1 MIIGIAA
8 TSLTFIFL
16 VISIAAY
23 YQYYKTH
30 EETANKIARYSFYIS
45 SGLIILQGILLMWG
59 LLSHQYQWAYVMQY
73 SSNSLST
80 FYLVSTFWAG
90 QEGTFVLWLIFGVIY
105 GWIVIR
111 LRSEDEPLV
120 MIFMNLV
127 QAAIVIILIKK
138 NPFEYIWNVQPNA
151 FPVGASIPD
160 GNGLNP
166 LLQDPWMIIHPPI
179 LFAGYSSTML
189 IFAFAMTALIK
200 RDYDTWI
207 KRAFPFAVFVGLS
220 LGAGIILGGYW
231 AYTTLGWGGYWGW
244 DPVENSSLIPWLT
257 SLALIHGIVIQNKQ
271 GGMKKTNIF
280 LALTTF
286 ILVLYGS
293 FLTRSG
299 VLTDFSVHSFG
310 ASEVSQY
317 LLVFVVVFTLIS
329 LIFFVIKIPEI
340 KGEKVNA
347 EFFTREN
354 FTLFGVMVLLIFA
367 VLTFVGT
374 SSPIL
379 TSFFGEASNVSTDYY
394 NTLAA
399 PIAMLIALLLAITPV
414 LSWRKNSPEKIN
426 SVIVHAVLSVVLGI
440 VIFFLG
446 MKDIQSLIITILSLF
461 AILVSGHLVFS
472 MIKKK
477 NYHFGGLLA
486 HLGIGLMIIG
496 IITSSVYDKA
506 VKTTLPLGEKK
517 TVFGYELEYAGRIPA
532 ADGKDKVY
540 VKINGEDSYAK
551 FYWSEY
557 SRAYMVSPS
566 VRNQLLQ
573 DLYVS
578 PIQIIPAGGDNNTQD
593 SHKHIT
599 LEKNKDINW
608 KGYILTLQGYDMNA
622 QDMMSGANDMGIAA
636 LIHVLN
642 KEKNIDEVIKP
653 LIQIAGNQKKVSHVE
668 LPGSPVKIY
677 INGINVENKSL
688 DLAIIDPE
696 GKQEKQN
703 GQKELLAAEISV
715 KPLIN
720 ILWLGTIIMVIGFFF
735 SLYHRRYH

>member
-30 EETANKIARYSFYIS
+30 EETANKIARYSFYAS

-90 QEGTFVLWLIFGVIY
+90 QEGTFVLWLLFGVIY

-111 LRSEDEPLV
+111 LRSDDEPLV

-151 FPVGASIPD
+151 FPVGAIIPD

-317 LLVFVVVFTLIS
+317 LLGFVVVFTLIS

-374 SSPIL
+374 SSPII
-379 TSFFGEASNVSTDYY
+379 TGFFGEASNVSTDYY

-399 PIAMLIALLLAITPV
+399 PIAMLIALLLATTPV

-426 SVIVHAVLSVVLGI
+426 SIIIHAVLSVVLGI

-446 MKDIQSLIITILSLF
+446 MKDIESLIITILSLF
-461 AILVSGHLVFS
+461 AILVSSHLVVS

-532 ADGKDKVY
+532 DDGKDKVY
-540 VKINGEDSYAK
+540 VKINGKDSYAK

-566 VRNQLLQ
+566 VRNQILQ

-578 PIQIIPAGGDNNTQD
+578 PIQIIPAGGNNNAQD

-622 QDMMSGANDMGIAA
+622 QAMMGGANDMGIAA
-636 LIHVLN
+636 LIHVIN
-642 KEKNIDEVIKP
+642 KEKNVDEVVKP
-653 LIQIAGNQKKVSHVE
+653 LIQIAGNQKKVSQVE

-688 DLAIIDPE
+688 DLAIIDPD

>member
-30 EETANKIARYSFYIS
+30 EETANKIARYSFYAS

-90 QEGTFVLWLIFGVIY
+90 QEGTFVLWLLFGVIY

-111 LRSEDEPLV
+111 LRSDDEPLV

-151 FPVGASIPD
+151 FPVGAIIPD

-317 LLVFVVVFTLIS
+317 LLGFVVVFTLIS

-340 KGEKVNA
+340 KGEKVNTD
-347 EFFTREN
+347 FFTREN

-374 SSPIL
+374 SSPII
-379 TSFFGEASNVSTDYY
+379 TGFFGEASNVSTDYY

-426 SVIVHAVLSVVLGI
+426 SIIIHAVLSVVLGI

-446 MKDIQSLIITILSLF
+446 MKDIESLIITILSLF
-461 AILVSGHLVFS
+461 AILVSSHLVVS

-517 TVFGYELEYAGRIPA
+517 TIFGYELEYAGRIPA

-540 VKINGEDSYAK
+540 VIINGKDSYAK

-566 VRNQLLQ
+566 VRNQILQ

-578 PIQIIPAGGDNNTQD
+578 PIQIIPAGGNNNTQD

-622 QDMMSGANDMGIAA
+622 QAMMGGANDMGIAA
-636 LIHVLN
+636 LIHVIN
-642 KEKNIDEVIKP
+642 KEKNIDDVIKP
-653 LIQIAGNQKKVSHVE
+653 LIQIAGNQKKVFQVE

-688 DLAIIDPE
+688 DLAIIDPD
-696 GKQEKQN
+696 GNQEKQN

-720 ILWLGTIIMVIGFFF
+720 ILWLGTVIMVIGFFF

>member
-30 EETANKIARYSFYIS
+30 EETANKIARYSFYAS

-90 QEGTFVLWLIFGVIY
+90 QEGTFVLWLLFGVIY

-111 LRSEDEPLV
+111 LRSDDEPLV

-151 FPVGASIPD
+151 FPVGAIIPD

-317 LLVFVVVFTLIS
+317 LLGFVVVFTLIS

-340 KGEKVNA
+340 KGEKVNTD
-347 EFFTREN
+347 FFTREN

-374 SSPIL
+374 SSPII
-379 TSFFGEASNVSTDYY
+379 TGFFGEASNVSTDYY

-426 SVIVHAVLSVVLGI
+426 SIIIHAVLSVVLGI

-446 MKDIQSLIITILSLF
+446 MKDIESLIITILSLF
-461 AILVSGHLVFS
+461 AILVSSHLVVS

-517 TVFGYELEYAGRIPA
+517 TIFGYELEYAGRIPA

-540 VKINGEDSYAK
+540 VKINGKDSYAK

-566 VRNQLLQ
+566 VRNQILQ

-578 PIQIIPAGGDNNTQD
+578 PIQIIPAGGNNNTQD

-622 QDMMSGANDMGIAA
+622 QAMMGGANDMGIAA
-636 LIHVLN
+636 LIHVIN
-642 KEKNIDEVIKP
+642 KEKNIDDVIKP
-653 LIQIAGNQKKVSHVE
+653 LIQIAGNQKKVFQVE

-688 DLAIIDPE
+688 DLAIIDPD
-696 GKQEKQN
+696 GNQEKQN

-720 ILWLGTIIMVIGFFF
+720 ILWLGTVIMVIGFFF

>member
-1 MIIGIAA
+1 MPY
-8 TSLTFIFL
+8 L
-16 VISIAAY
+16 
-23 YQYYKTH
+23 
-30 EETANKIARYSFYIS
+30 
-45 SGLIILQGILLMWG
+45 
-59 LLSHQYQWAYVMQY
+59 WA
-73 SSNSLST
+73 
-80 FYLVSTFWAG
+80 
-90 QEGTFVLWLIFGVIY
+90 
-105 GWIVIR
+105 
-111 LRSEDEPLV
+111 
-120 MIFMNLV
+120 
-127 QAAIVIILIKK
+127 
-138 NPFEYIWNVQPNA
+138 
-151 FPVGASIPD
+151 
-160 GNGLNP
+160 
-166 LLQDPWMIIHPPI
+166 
-179 LFAGYSSTML
+179 
-189 IFAFAMTALIK
+189 
-200 RDYDTWI
+200 
-207 KRAFPFAVFVGLS
+207 
-220 LGAGIILGGYW
+220 
-231 AYTTLGWGGYWGW
+231 LGWGGFWGW

-317 LLVFVVVFTLIS
+317 LLGFVVVFTLIS
-329 LIFFVIKIPEI
+329 LIFFLIKIPEI

-374 SSPIL
+374 SSPII
-379 TSFFGEASNVSTDYY
+379 TGFFGEASNVSTDYY

-426 SVIVHAVLSVVLGI
+426 SIIIHAVLSVVLGI

-446 MKDIQSLIITILSLF
+446 MKDIESLIITILSLF
-461 AILVSGHLVFS
+461 AILVSSHLVVS

-517 TVFGYELEYAGRIPA
+517 TIFGYELEYAGRIPA

-540 VKINGEDSYAK
+540 VKINGKDSYAK

-566 VRNQLLQ
+566 VRNQILQ

-578 PIQIIPAGGDNNTQD
+578 PIQIIPAGGNNNTQD

-599 LEKNKDINW
+599 LEKNKDISW

-622 QDMMSGANDMGIAA
+622 QAMMGGANDMGIAA
-636 LIHVLN
+636 LIHVIN
-642 KEKNIDEVIKP
+642 KEKNIDDVIKP
-653 LIQIAGNQKKVSHVE
+653 LIQIAGNQKKVFQVE

-688 DLAIIDPE
+688 DLAIIDPD
-696 GKQEKQN
+696 GNQEKQN

-720 ILWLGTIIMVIGFFF
+720 ILWLGTVIMVIGFFF